1 MARTIN
7 VKLILELRHSGMSIN
22 DIARSNHISK
32 HSVCTVCRIAENL
45 GITDEQVSNLSSE
58 DLYRRFF
65 PDKKTSQEFYF
76 IILPILAHSNMHHR
90 WFCTFIA

>member
-32 HSVCTVCRIAENL
+32 HSVCTVCRIYKDAVFDTNEKD
-45 GITDEQVSNLSSE
+45 GIRHINAQNIKKSRAFTVLSVHPVE
-58 DLYRRFF
+58 L
-65 PDKKTSQEFYF
+65 
-76 IILPILAHSNMHHR
+76 
-90 WFCTFIA
+90 

>member
-22 DIARSNHISK
+22 DIARSTHISK

-65 PDKKTSQEFYF
+65 PDKKTSQEFYA
-76 IILPILAHSNMHHR
+76 PVEY
-90 WFCTFIA
+90 

>member
-32 HSVCTVCRIAENL
+32 HSVCTVCRIYKNAVFDTNRKSLLRHISAEKGL
-45 GITDEQVSNLSSE
+45 
-58 DLYRRFF
+58 
-65 PDKKTSQEFYF
+65 K
-76 IILPILAHSNMHHR
+76 
-90 WFCTFIA
+90 

>member
-58 DLYRRFF
+58 DLYLQIETINGHQGHDLR
-65 PDKKTSQEFYF
+65 PSSAKT
-76 IILPILAHSNMHHR
+76 AAR
-90 WFCTFIA
+90 K